1 MVVSPFHLTV
11 SMEGTYVGC
20 ALFGSIVGVMGSGR
34 LEGVGRKRALLLS
47 SILYAVSAVGCT
59 VSNSFAALVLYRVIG
74 GAGIGISAVVAPA
87 YINEIAPARHRG
99 RLVSLYQLTI
109 TVGFLAAYVV
119 NYSLLEY
126 SQTADGIREGLFAKV
141 FVDECWRG
149 MLFVETLAADLL
161 GTPSGTGRSWRR
173 FWPITGRRFG
183 RIFAG
188 RTGKLFWLFR
198 FIFYFCIRTTLYT
211 MDQKDRIVAQAMQMF
226 VSEGIKSVRM
236 DDIARQLGVSKRTLY
251 ELFGDKESLLYLA
264 MEHWFECKRLERE
277 RAGAGAGNV
286 LEAMFRVLDCV
297 LNDSES
303 IHRVLNSL
311 RKFYPAVYDRLMSE
325 GAAKSRRDLR
335 QMLERGIADGL
346 FVAAINIEL
355 AISVLYYTASAVT
368 DRKDL
373 LLPDGMSEREA
384 YLQVVSTFFRGIST
398 PEGLRLVDDYRKRY
412 VSPACG
418 VPKS

>member
-1 MVVSPFHLTV
+1 
-11 SMEGTYVGC
+11 
-20 ALFGSIVGVMGSGR
+20 
-34 LEGVGRKRALLLS
+34 
-47 SILYAVSAVGCT
+47 
-59 VSNSFAALVLYRVIG
+59 
-74 GAGIGISAVVAPA
+74 
-87 YINEIAPARHRG
+87 
-99 RLVSLYQLTI
+99 
-109 TVGFLAAYVV
+109 
-119 NYSLLEY
+119 
-126 SQTADGIREGLFAKV
+126 
-141 FVDECWRG
+141 
-149 MLFVETLAADLL
+149 
-161 GTPSGTGRSWRR
+161 
-173 FWPITGRRFG
+173 
-183 RIFAG
+183 
-188 RTGKLFWLFR
+188 
-198 FIFYFCIRTTLYT
+198 

-303 IHRVLNSL
+303 VHRLLNSL

-325 GAAKSRRDLR
+325 GSAKSRRDLR

-346 FVAAINIEL
+346 FVATINIEL

-412 VSPACG
+412 VSPVCG